1 MIHWPSFIGEKKKKK
16 VQYTT
21 FWIINSFI
29 VVLTFP
35 LSLMDPLPR
44 TMILQPVYCSSSLAV
59 IPRGPSIRP
68 TKLNCE
74 SKATVHFLFP
84 VMCACVCVC
93 AHMCMLFFHL
103 FFFIWLTKSVANTY
117 WRKNIYIK
125 VHLVELK
132 SNTNGQTITLVNS

>member
-1 MIHWPSFIGEKKKKK
+1 MTHWVLLGKKKKRGP
-16 VQYTT
+16 YIT
-21 FWIINSFI
+21 FWIKILP

-84 VMCACVCVC
+84 VMYVCVC
-93 AHMCMLFFHL
+93 MHACCSFICFSSSDWPSLLQIHL
-103 FFFIWLTKSVANTY
+103 GRKKS
-117 WRKNIYIK
+117 ILK
-125 VHLVELK
+125 VHLVELQ
-132 SNTNGQTITLVNS
+132 SNTNGQVITLVNS